1 MCLPVFVTSTYALY
15 DLDANVTYGSNSYI
29 VNNKPD
35 NFVNSIFP
43 LKTSLWFRRQTL
55 TWIIINSILSVIVS
69 GLIIY
74 NNHLQKNT
82 HKMLDEAQEMIR
94 KYLNEIEESFE
105 KQERINNAQS
115 NFNESV
121 TTNFIR
127 HEDALKIIV
136 NYIRDAK

>member
-1 MCLPVFVTSTYALY
+1 M
-15 DLDANVTYGSNSYI
+15 
-29 VNNKPD
+29 
-35 NFVNSIFP
+35 
-43 LKTSLWFRRQTL
+43 QTL

-94 KYLNEIEESFE
+94 KYLNEIKESFE

-115 NFNESV
+115 NFNESL

-127 HEDALKIIV
+127 HEDALKIIA

>member
-1 MCLPVFVTSTYALY
+1 M
-15 DLDANVTYGSNSYI
+15 
-29 VNNKPD
+29 
-35 NFVNSIFP
+35 
-43 LKTSLWFRRQTL
+43 
-55 TWIIINSILSVIVS
+55 TWIIINSILLVIVS

-74 NNHLQKNT
+74 NNHLQKST
-82 HKMLDEAQEMIR
+82 QKMIR

>member
-1 MCLPVFVTSTYALY
+1 M
-15 DLDANVTYGSNSYI
+15 
-29 VNNKPD
+29 
-35 NFVNSIFP
+35 
-43 LKTSLWFRRQTL
+43 

-82 HKMLDEAQEMIR
+82 HKMLDEAQEMIK

>member
-1 MCLPVFVTSTYALY
+1 M
-15 DLDANVTYGSNSYI
+15 
-29 VNNKPD
+29 
-35 NFVNSIFP
+35 
-43 LKTSLWFRRQTL
+43 

-115 NFNESV
+115 NLNESV

>member
-1 MCLPVFVTSTYALY
+1 M
-15 DLDANVTYGSNSYI
+15 
-29 VNNKPD
+29 
-35 NFVNSIFP
+35 
-43 LKTSLWFRRQTL
+43 
-55 TWIIINSILSVIVS
+55 TWIIINSILSVILS

-94 KYLNEIEESFE
+94 KYLNQIEESFE

>member
-1 MCLPVFVTSTYALY
+1 M
-15 DLDANVTYGSNSYI
+15 
-29 VNNKPD
+29 
-35 NFVNSIFP
+35 
-43 LKTSLWFRRQTL
+43 TL
-55 TWIIINSILSVIVS
+55 IIINAILSVIVS

>member
-1 MCLPVFVTSTYALY
+1 M
-15 DLDANVTYGSNSYI
+15 
-29 VNNKPD
+29 
-35 NFVNSIFP
+35 
-43 LKTSLWFRRQTL
+43 QTL

>member
-1 MCLPVFVTSTYALY
+1 M
-15 DLDANVTYGSNSYI
+15 
-29 VNNKPD
+29 
-35 NFVNSIFP
+35 
-43 LKTSLWFRRQTL
+43 

-82 HKMLDEAQEMIR
+82 QKMLDEAQEMIR

-121 TTNFIR
+121 TTNFIH

>member
-1 MCLPVFVTSTYALY
+1 M
-15 DLDANVTYGSNSYI
+15 
-29 VNNKPD
+29 
-35 NFVNSIFP
+35 
-43 LKTSLWFRRQTL
+43 
-55 TWIIINSILSVIVS
+55 TWIIINSVLSVILS
-69 GLIIY
+69 ALIIY

-82 HKMLDEAQEMIR
+82 HKMLDDVQVMIR

>member
-1 MCLPVFVTSTYALY
+1 
-15 DLDANVTYGSNSYI
+15 
-29 VNNKPD
+29 
-35 NFVNSIFP
+35 
-43 LKTSLWFRRQTL
+43 
-55 TWIIINSILSVIVS
+55 
-69 GLIIY
+69 
-74 NNHLQKNT
+74 
-82 HKMLDEAQEMIR
+82 MLDDVQEMIR

-127 HEDALKIIV
+127 HEDTLKIIV

>member
-1 MCLPVFVTSTYALY
+1 M
-15 DLDANVTYGSNSYI
+15 
-29 VNNKPD
+29 
-35 NFVNSIFP
+35 
-43 LKTSLWFRRQTL
+43 

-94 KYLNEIEESFE
+94 KYLNQIEESFE

>member
-1 MCLPVFVTSTYALY
+1 M
-15 DLDANVTYGSNSYI
+15 
-29 VNNKPD
+29 
-35 NFVNSIFP
+35 
-43 LKTSLWFRRQTL
+43 

>member
-1 MCLPVFVTSTYALY
+1 M
-15 DLDANVTYGSNSYI
+15 
-29 VNNKPD
+29 
-35 NFVNSIFP
+35 
-43 LKTSLWFRRQTL
+43 QTL

-115 NFNESV
+115 NFNLFV
-121 TTNFIR
+121 YKC
-127 HEDALKIIV
+127 LLLII
-136 NYIRDAK
+136 IST

>member
-1 MCLPVFVTSTYALY
+1 M
-15 DLDANVTYGSNSYI
+15 
-29 VNNKPD
+29 
-35 NFVNSIFP
+35 
-43 LKTSLWFRRQTL
+43 QTL

-94 KYLNEIEESFE
+94 KYLNEIEKSFE

-115 NFNESV
+115 NFNEQ
-121 TTNFIR
+121 
-127 HEDALKIIV
+127 
-136 NYIRDAK
+136 

>member
-1 MCLPVFVTSTYALY
+1 M
-15 DLDANVTYGSNSYI
+15 
-29 VNNKPD
+29 
-35 NFVNSIFP
+35 
-43 LKTSLWFRRQTL
+43 
-55 TWIIINSILSVIVS
+55 TWTIINSVLSVILS
-69 GLIIY
+69 ALIIY

-82 HKMLDEAQEMIR
+82 HKMLDDVQEMIR

>member
-1 MCLPVFVTSTYALY
+1 M
-15 DLDANVTYGSNSYI
+15 
-29 VNNKPD
+29 
-35 NFVNSIFP
+35 
-43 LKTSLWFRRQTL
+43 
-55 TWIIINSILSVIVS
+55 TWIIINSILSVILS

>member
-1 MCLPVFVTSTYALY
+1 M
-15 DLDANVTYGSNSYI
+15 
-29 VNNKPD
+29 
-35 NFVNSIFP
+35 
-43 LKTSLWFRRQTL
+43 QTL

-115 NFNESV
+115 NFNE
-121 TTNFIR
+121 IR
-127 HEDALKIIV
+127 P
-136 NYIRDAK
+136 

>member
-1 MCLPVFVTSTYALY
+1 
-15 DLDANVTYGSNSYI
+15 
-29 VNNKPD
+29 
-35 NFVNSIFP
+35 
-43 LKTSLWFRRQTL
+43 
-55 TWIIINSILSVIVS
+55 
-69 GLIIY
+69 
-74 NNHLQKNT
+74 
-82 HKMLDEAQEMIR
+82 MIR

>member
-1 MCLPVFVTSTYALY
+1 M
-15 DLDANVTYGSNSYI
+15 
-29 VNNKPD
+29 
-35 NFVNSIFP
+35 
-43 LKTSLWFRRQTL
+43 
-55 TWIIINSILSVIVS
+55 TWIIIDSILSVIVS

>member
-1 MCLPVFVTSTYALY
+1 M
-15 DLDANVTYGSNSYI
+15 
-29 VNNKPD
+29 
-35 NFVNSIFP
+35 
-43 LKTSLWFRRQTL
+43 

-127 HEDALKIIV
+127 HEDGLKIIV